1 MNFISRAATIY
12 AKTMMR
18 KVDRNVFKIVKECN
32 LHLLQVFYQEG
43 TEMLRLKVID
53 HPDHI

>member
-1 MNFISRAATIY
+1 
-12 AKTMMR
+12 MMR

-43 TEMLRLKVID
+43 VEMLRLKVID